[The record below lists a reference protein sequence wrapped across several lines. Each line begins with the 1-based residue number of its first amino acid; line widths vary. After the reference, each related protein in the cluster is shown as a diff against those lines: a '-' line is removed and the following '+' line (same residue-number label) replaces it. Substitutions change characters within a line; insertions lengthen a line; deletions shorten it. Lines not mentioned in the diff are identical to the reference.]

1 MSKLRTSPAAAIS
14 RNLYIAENKIADL
27 QSRVT
32 ALEAF
37 IKIQDARLDDFTI
50 RLAACRLFCE
60 KLLKI
65 MDVKPA
71 HLVHTEPAIENENQ
85 A

>member
-1 MSKLRTSPAAAIS
+1 MSKLTSVS
-14 RNLYIAENKIADL
+14 RDLYIAENKIADL

-37 IKIQDARLDDFTI
+37 IKIQNTQLDDLTT

-60 KLLKI
+60 KILKI
-65 MDVKPA
+65 MDVKPV
-71 HLVHTEPAIENENQ
+71 HLVHTEPAIENENG